1 MSPKCAAI
9 AYGRVTVAPR
19 AAPQWNSGEVKGLR
33 ARGGFVVDMRWE
45 EGELTGVKI
54 RADKAGNAGY
64 GPVHRWS

>member
-1 MSPKCAAI
+1 M
-9 AYGRVTVAPR
+9 
-19 AAPQWNSGEVKGLR
+19 KGLR